1 MEGGHWGRRCGESR
15 WWFLMVIVVD
25 RERLYG
31 RLGGSSQWEPLSL
44 GRRFVES
51 LNDGLTGIVSISESP
66 CGALRGGS
74 YWESFPLWKRF
85 AGGSVEAHNENRFH

>member
-1 MEGGHWGRRCGESR
+1 MPGDGKVLGRRCGESR

-44 GRRFVES
+44 GRRFVGS
-51 LNDGLTGIVSISESP
+51 LDVGLMGIVSSRK
-66 CGALRGGS
+66 CFFGAG
-74 YWESFPLWKRF
+74 WCEK
-85 AGGSVEAHNENRFH
+85 